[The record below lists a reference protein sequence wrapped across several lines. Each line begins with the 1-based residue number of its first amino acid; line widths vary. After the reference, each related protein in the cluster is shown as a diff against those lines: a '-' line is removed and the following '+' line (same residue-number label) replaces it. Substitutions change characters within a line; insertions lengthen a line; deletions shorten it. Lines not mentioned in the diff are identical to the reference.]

1 MLEKYKLTY
10 GDEVSGL
17 SRIWGYYYTRRLLHP
32 IRYFTTAPFR
42 MGLKKIDY
50 PKNKGRQPAALSG
63 GGDALRSVF
72 RK

>member
-1 MLEKYKLTY
+1 
-10 GDEVSGL
+10 
-17 SRIWGYYYTRRLLHP
+17 
-32 IRYFTTAPFR
+32 